1 MAVLNVLE
9 QSLLLPEV
17 IIMIACDS
25 FVVFW
30 AFMEC
35 FSENY

>member
-17 IIMIACDS
+17 IIMIACES
-25 FVVFW
+25 FFVFR
-30 AFMEC
+30 AFTEC